1 LAAAINGLAAL
12 INEIRA
18 WIGKLP
24 TRRGPFGDAHALFQE
39 TTMHV
44 TDASKGAGMSPRRHS
59 PLYRSGLWLCLIAA
73 LLPITGCATSRR
85 QDSGDGQ
92 LASEQSASFVADNT
106 AGGAATGAVVGCIAG
121 ALLDVLLIV
130 ATQGRASP
138 GTGCAVGAAAGAV
151 AGGVDGYT
159 QGNEAQAQE
168 NAMLQSA
175 VEAAQRIV
183 DSDREKL
190 DRIKSDLATKTIS
203 LENAQV
209 QAAFI
214 RRNTAQIATILDE
227 ARRQRDSFLTDRKGL
242 QGSDTA
248 AVDRE
253 IGELDITIAQLE
265 SQVASMNAALT
276 LAELN

>member
-1 LAAAINGLAAL
+1 
-12 INEIRA
+12 
-18 WIGKLP
+18 
-24 TRRGPFGDAHALFQE
+24 
-39 TTMHV
+39 
-44 TDASKGAGMSPRRHS
+44 MS
-59 PLYRSGLWLCLIAA
+59 
-73 LLPITGCATSRR
+73 
-85 QDSGDGQ
+85 
-92 LASEQSASFVADNT
+92 F
-106 AGGAATGAVVGCIAG
+106 
-121 ALLDVLLIV
+121 LIV

-138 GTGCAVGAAAGAV
+138 GIGCAVGAAPAGAV

-159 QGNEAQAQE
+159 QGNEAQAQANQVLKTRAVAAEVEKE

-248 AVDRE
+248 AAVDRE
-253 IGELDITIAQLE
+253 IGELDTTIAQARKARLPR
-265 SQVASMNAALT
+265 MNAALT
-276 LAELN
+276 LTELNWTRFVPAWRTDAHSCRPMRQR